1 MPVFWD
7 AIREHLVVNG
17 FESIFGDH
25 CLFRKLLLDGRVIL
39 TCTYIDDATYSV
51 SDPSLADGFLAMLR
65 SRFVFELEL
74 ELRNTIPYGTEANA
88 AG

>member
-39 TCTYIDDATYSV
+39 TCTYIYDGTYGV
-51 SDPSLADGFLAMLR
+51 SDPSPADGFLAMLR
-65 SRFVFELEL
+65 PVFC
-74 ELRNTIPYGTEANA
+74 Y
-88 AG
+88 